1 MWRERVAVVSPGR
14 RQWDCSHHGRIVT
27 PVTAAPHSDPAFAEL
42 SDAVLAIAAER
53 SLEPILQRMVATAR
67 ELARA
72 RYAALGIPDGAGGF
86 VRFITSGLTD
96 EEISRI
102 GPLPRTH
109 GLLGAMLESSDPVRT
124 PDIKTD
130 PRYRWWP
137 AAHPD
142 MGSFLGVP
150 VVSKERVIAAFYLTD
165 REGQDE
171 FSAADQEAIEVLA
184 AHAAVAI
191 ENARSYDLARELS
204 VIEERNRLARELHDS
219 VTQRLFSLELAA
231 ETATTLLDR
240 DLDAARLQLARV
252 QEMAR
257 EAMAELRAV
266 IFELRPATVE
276 DEGLLVALRKHVDV
290 LRRVEQR
297 PISFAADGGVPPVG
311 AGAEAETFRIAQEA
325 LNNALRHS
333 GAERIWVR
341 LGGREGRLTLE
352 VGDDGTGFDPAAP
365 ALRARRL
372 GLTSM
377 EERAAALGG
386 SLVVDS
392 TPGDGTR
399 VRLEL

>member
-1 MWRERVAVVSPGR
+1 MADAR
-14 RQWDCSHHGRIVT
+14 
-27 PVTAAPHSDPAFAEL
+27 DPAFAEL

-67 ELARA
+67 QLARA
-72 RYAALGIPDGAGGF
+72 KYAALGIPDGAGGF

-96 EEISRI
+96 EEIARI

-109 GLLGAMLESSDPVRT
+109 GLLGAMLESTESLRT
-124 PDIKTD
+124 PDIKAH

-150 VVSKERVIAAFYLTD
+150 VVSKERVIASFYLAD
-165 REGQDE
+165 REGLPE
-171 FSAADQEAIEVLA
+171 FSAADQKAIELLA

-219 VTQRLFSLELAA
+219 VTQRLFSLELGA
-231 ETATTLLDR
+231 ETAATLLDR
-240 DLDAARLQLARV
+240 DAEAARAQLARV

-257 EAMAELRAV
+257 EAMAELRSV

-276 DEGLLVALRKHVDV
+276 EEGLVVALRKHVEV

-297 PISFAADGGVPPVG
+297 RIEFGADGGVPRMPG
-311 AGAEAETFRIAQEA
+311 AVEAEAFRIAQEA
-325 LNNALRHS
+325 LNNALHHS
-333 GAERIWVR
+333 RAARIWVR
-341 LGGREGRLTLE
+341 LGTESGRLALE
-352 VGDDGTGFDPAAP
+352 VGDDGVGFDPSAP
-365 ALRARRL
+365 ELRSRRL

-377 EERAAALGG
+377 EERAAELGG
-386 SLVVDS
+386 TLVVQS
-392 TPGDGTR
+392 QPGSGTR
-399 VRLEL
+399 VRLSL

>member
-1 MWRERVAVVSPGR
+1 MDQAR
-14 RQWDCSHHGRIVT
+14 
-27 PVTAAPHSDPAFAEL
+27 DPAFTEL

-86 VRFITSGLTD
+86 VRFITAGLTD
-96 EEISRI
+96 EEVARI

-109 GLLGAMLESSDPVRT
+109 GLLGAMLESSEPVRT
-124 PDIKTD
+124 PDIKAH

-165 REGQDE
+165 REGQAA
-171 FSAADQEAIEVLA
+171 FSAADQDAIELLA

-219 VTQRLFSLELAA
+219 VTQRLFSLQLAA
-231 ETATTLLDR
+231 ETAVTVLDR
-240 DLDAARLQLARV
+240 DVEAARTQLGRV

-266 IFELRPATVE
+266 IFELRPATVQ

-297 PISFAADGGVPPVG
+297 QISFTADGGLPPVG
-311 AGAEAETFRIAQEA
+311 TAVEGEAFRIAQEA

-333 GAERIWVR
+333 GAARIWVR
-341 LGGREGRLTLE
+341 LAGRDGRLALE
-352 VGDDGTGFDPAAP
+352 VGDDGIGFDPTSAG
-365 ALRARRL
+365 LRSRRL

-377 EERAAALGG
+377 EERADGLGG
-386 SLVVDS
+386 ALRVDS
-392 TPGDGTR
+392 KAGAGTR
-399 VRLEL
+399 VTLEVPAR

>member
-1 MWRERVAVVSPGR
+1 M
-14 RQWDCSHHGRIVT
+14 
-27 PVTAAPHSDPAFAEL
+27 AAARDHAFAEL
-42 SDAVLAIAAER
+42 SEAVLAIAAER
-53 SLEPILQRMVATAR
+53 SLEPILERMVATAR

-86 VRFITSGLTD
+86 VRFITAGLTD
-96 EEISRI
+96 EEIARI

-109 GLLGAMLESSDPVRT
+109 GLLGAMLESADSVRT
-124 PDIKTD
+124 PDIKAH

-150 VVSKERVIAAFYLTD
+150 VVSKDRVIASFYLAD
-165 REGQDE
+165 REDQAE
-171 FSAADQEAIEVLA
+171 FSSADQKAIELLA

-219 VTQRLFSLELAA
+219 VTQRLFSLELGA
-231 ETATTLLDR
+231 ETAATLLDR
-240 DLDAARLQLARV
+240 DLEAARAQLARV

-257 EAMAELRAV
+257 EAMAELRSV

-297 PISFAADGGVPPVG
+297 QIAFSADGGVPHLPG
-311 AGAEAETFRIAQEA
+311 AVEAEAFRIAQEA
-325 LNNALRHS
+325 LNNALHHS
-333 GAERIWVR
+333 RAAKIWVR
-341 LGGREGRLTLE
+341 LGAQDGRLALE
-352 VGDDGTGFDPAAP
+352 VGDDGVGFDPSAP
-365 ALRARRL
+365 DLRSRRL

-386 SLVVDS
+386 VLSVES
-392 TPGDGTR
+392 RPGDGTR
-399 VRLEL
+399 VRLAL

>member
-1 MWRERVAVVSPGR
+1 M
-14 RQWDCSHHGRIVT
+14 
-27 PVTAAPHSDPAFAEL
+27 AAARDPAFAEL
-42 SDAVLAIAAER
+42 SEAVLAIAAER
-53 SLEPILQRMVATAR
+53 SLEPILERMVATAR

-96 EEISRI
+96 EEIARI

-109 GLLGAMLESSDPVRT
+109 GLLGAMLESTESERT
-124 PDIKTD
+124 PDIKAH

-150 VVSKERVIAAFYLTD
+150 VVSKDRVIASFYLAD
-165 REGQDE
+165 REGQEE
-171 FSAADQEAIEVLA
+171 FSPADQKAIELLA

-219 VTQRLFSLELAA
+219 VTQRLFSLELGA
-231 ETATTLLDR
+231 ETAATLLDR
-240 DLDAARLQLARV
+240 DLEGARTQLARV

-297 PISFAADGGVPPVG
+297 QISFDGDGGVPRKSTPPAV
-311 AGAEAETFRIAQEA
+311 EAEVFRIAQEA
-325 LNNALRHS
+325 LNNALHHS
-333 GAERIWVR
+333 RAAKIWVR
-341 LGGREGRLTLE
+341 LGSQDGHLALE
-352 VGDDGTGFDPAAP
+352 VGDDGVGFDPNAP
-365 ALRARRL
+365 ELRSRRL

-386 SLVVDS
+386 ALSVES
-392 TPGDGTR
+392 RPGDGTR

>member
-1 MWRERVAVVSPGR
+1 MRASVS
-14 RQWDCSHHGRIVT
+14 SA
-27 PVTAAPHSDPAFAEL
+27 PVGTRDPAFTEL

-96 EEISRI
+96 EEIARI

-109 GLLGAMLESSDPVRT
+109 GLLGAMLESPESVRT
-124 PDIKTD
+124 PDIKTH

-150 VVSKERVIAAFYLTD
+150 VVSKSRVIASFYLAD
-165 REGQDE
+165 REGAAE
-171 FSAADQEAIEVLA
+171 FSDEDQKAVELLA

-219 VTQRLFSLELAA
+219 VTQRLFSLELGA
-231 ETATTLLDR
+231 ETAATLLDR
-240 DLDAARLQLARV
+240 DLEAARAQLARV

-257 EAMAELRAV
+257 EAMAELRSV
-266 IFELRPATVE
+266 IFELRPATVR
-276 DEGLLVALRKHVDV
+276 DEGLLTALRKHVDV

-297 PISFAADGGVPPVG
+297 RIDFEAVTVPPLPDAV
-311 AGAEAETFRIAQEA
+311 EAETFRIAQEA
-325 LNNALRHS
+325 LSNALHHS
-333 GAERIWVR
+333 GAALIAVR
-341 LGGREGRLTLE
+341 LAGRDGHLELE
-352 VGDDGTGFDPAAP
+352 VSDDGRGFDPADP
-365 ALRARRL
+365 VLRASRL

-386 SLVVDS
+386 RLDIRSA
-392 TPGDGTR
+392 PGEGTR
-399 VRLEL
+399 VMLSV

>member
-1 MWRERVAVVSPGR
+1 MASA
-14 RQWDCSHHGRIVT
+14 Q
-27 PVTAAPHSDPAFAEL
+27 DPAFAEL

-96 EEISRI
+96 AEVERI

-109 GLLGAMLESSDPVRT
+109 GLLGAMLESSESVRT
-124 PDIKTD
+124 PDIKAH

-137 AAHPD
+137 SAHPD

-150 VVSKERVIAAFYLTD
+150 VVSKDRVIAAFYLTD
-165 REGQDE
+165 REDATE
-171 FSAADQEAIEVLA
+171 FSAADQAAIELLA

-191 ENARSYDLARELS
+191 ANARSYDLARELS

-240 DLDAARLQLARV
+240 DVDAARVQLARV

-266 IFELRPATVE
+266 IFELRPATVQ
-276 DEGLLVALRKHVDV
+276 DEGLVVALRKHVDV

-297 PISFAADGGVPPVG
+297 QIAFASDGALPPLG
-311 AGAEAETFRIAQEA
+311 AAVEAEAFRIAQEA
-325 LNNALRHS
+325 LNNALHHS
-333 GAERIWVR
+333 DAARIWVR
-341 LGGREGRLTLE
+341 IGGASGRLALE
-352 VGDDGTGFDPAAP
+352 VGDDGVGFDPSSP
-365 ALRARRL
+365 ELRSRRL

-377 EERAAALGG
+377 EERAEALGG

-392 TPGDGTR
+392 RPSAGTR
-399 VRLEL
+399 VRLEV

>member
-1 MWRERVAVVSPGR
+1 
-14 RQWDCSHHGRIVT
+14 
-27 PVTAAPHSDPAFAEL
+27 
-42 SDAVLAIAAER
+42 VLAIAAER

-86 VRFITSGLTD
+86 ARFITSGLTD
-96 EEISRI
+96 EEVARI

-109 GLLGAMLESSDPVRT
+109 GLLGAMLESTEPVRT
-124 PDIKTD
+124 PDIKTH

-165 REGQDE
+165 RIGQDE

-240 DLDAARLQLARV
+240 DLDAVRVQLARV

-266 IFELRPATVE
+266 IFELRPATVQ

-297 PISFAADGGVPPVG
+297 PISFTADGGLPPVG
-311 AGAEAETFRIAQEA
+311 PGAEAETFRIAQEA

-333 GAERIWVR
+333 GAARIWVR
-341 LGGREGRLTLE
+341 LGARDGRLTLE
-352 VGDDGTGFDPAAP
+352 VGDDGVGFDPGAP

-377 EERAAALGG
+377 EERATELGG
-386 SLVVDS
+386 ALVVDS
-392 TPGDGTR
+392 TPGAGTR